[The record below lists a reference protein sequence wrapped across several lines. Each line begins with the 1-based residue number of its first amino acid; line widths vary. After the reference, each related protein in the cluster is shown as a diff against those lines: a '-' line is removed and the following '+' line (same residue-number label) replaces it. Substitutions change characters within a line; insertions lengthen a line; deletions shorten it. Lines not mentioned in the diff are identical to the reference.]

1 MWIERILTWLGYEN
15 IERRESDHVYKMD
28 SL

>member
-1 MWIERILTWLGYEN
+1 MWIERILTWLGYEK